1 MSKFTKDFII
11 PSTDTDYEGFI
22 KVDKILANMALT
34 STLHSDALGLGV
46 EEIRKNNYGWMLI
59 KWELEILEYP
69 KVDDTVKI
77 VTWTS
82 GFDKFYATR
91 EFEILDIS
99 GNISVK
105 ASSLWVFMDIIKRRP
120 IRIPNDIAKKY
131 SIIEQR
137 NFTEFSNIEIDGDL
151 LTKSQSF
158 RVVENDLDENNHV
171 NNIKYI
177 EWLFLGLEEMQKDYI
192 ISNLAINYKKEL
204 LLGDCVHTE
213 TIQKHQV
220 NILNHKI
227 LTSEGLNAVAT
238 SSWKKKRDF

>member
-1 MSKFTKDFII
+1 MSKFIRDFTIGDI
-11 PSTDTDYEGFI
+11 DTDNEGFI
-22 KVDKILANMALT
+22 KVDKILGHMALT
-34 STLHSDALGLGV
+34 STLHSNALGLGV
-46 EEIRKNNYGWMLI
+46 EEIRKKNYGWMLI

-69 KVDDTVKI
+69 RANDALKI

-120 IRIPNDIAKKY
+120 IRIPDEIAKKY
-131 SIIEQR
+131 AIIEQR
-137 NFTEFSNIEIDGDL
+137 NFLEFSNIKVGGNL
-151 LTKSQSF
+151 LNKSKTF

-177 EWLFLGLEEMQKDYI
+177 EWLFLGLEEIQKYYMI
-192 ISNLAINYKKEL
+192 TKLAINYKKEL
-204 LLGDCVHTE
+204 LLGEYVYTE
-213 TIQKHQV
+213 TIQKYQEKV
-220 NILNHKI
+220 LYHKI
-227 LTSEGLNAVAT
+227 LTSGGLNAFAI
-238 SSWKKKRDF
+238 SSWGKKRDF